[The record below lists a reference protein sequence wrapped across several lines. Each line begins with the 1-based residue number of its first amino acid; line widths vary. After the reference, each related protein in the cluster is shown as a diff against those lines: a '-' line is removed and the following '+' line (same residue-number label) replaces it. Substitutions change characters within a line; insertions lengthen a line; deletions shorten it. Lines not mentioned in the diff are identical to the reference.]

1 MIKRIYDLHKELRPN
16 KAIVILG
23 PRRVGKTTL
32 LREFMT
38 TTTLTYKL
46 ALGDELSV
54 QQALSVQTL
63 RELSNFIGPY
73 QVLIIDEAQRI
84 PNIGLNIKI
93 IVDNIPNIFVV
104 ATGSSSFDLAGQV
117 GEPLVGRKFNLNL
130 YPISQLELSKNASP
144 YDLQQAL
151 PDRLVYG
158 CYPQVVETTYSQ
170 DKVAILND
178 IINSYLLKD
187 ILELER
193 VKGAK
198 VLLDLLRLIAFQI
211 GNEVSLSELGR
222 TSGLDIKTVARYI
235 DLFEK
240 TFILYSLRGYSRNLR
255 SEINRKAKYF
265 FWDNGIR
272 NAVISQFNNLD
283 KRNDVGALWENF
295 LVSERLKL
303 QQYLPVYS
311 SSYFWRTWEGKEV
324 DWIEERD
331 GGLFSWEFKWSPEK
345 RSKNKKTFLATYPDA
360 TLTTITPENYLNF
373 VTKK

>member
-1 MIKRIYDLHKELRPN
+1 MIPRIYDLEKAIRPN

-32 LREFMT
+32 IREFIKKT
-38 TTTLTYKL
+38 KRTYKL
-46 ALGDELSV
+46 AIGDELSV
-54 QQALSVQTL
+54 QHALSAQNLAPLKDFVGPN
-63 RELSNFIGPY
+63 EL
-73 QVLIIDEAQRI
+73 LIIDEAQRI

-93 IVDNIPNIFVV
+93 IVDNIPGISVI
-104 ATGSSSFDLAGQV
+104 ATGSSSFELSGQI
-117 GEPLVGRKFNLNL
+117 GEPLVGRKVNFNL
-130 YPISQLELSKNASP
+130 YPISQLELSQTATP
-144 YDLQQAL
+144 HELMQAI
-151 PDRLVYG
+151 PDRLVFG
-158 CYPQVVETTYSQ
+158 CYPQVVETAYTQ
-170 DKVAILND
+170 EKTAILTD

-198 VLLDLLRLIAFQI
+198 VLLDLLRLIAFQV
-211 GNEVSLSELGR
+211 GSPVSLTELSR
-222 TSGLDIKTVARYI
+222 ESGLDIKTVARYI

-255 SEINRKAKYF
+255 SEINRKAKYY

-272 NAVISQFNNLD
+272 NAVISQFQRLD
-283 KRNDVGALWENF
+283 IRNDVGALWENF

-303 QQYLPVYS
+303 EQYLPIYAS
-311 SSYFWRTWEGKEV
+311 NYFWRTWEGKEV

-331 GGLFSWEFKWSPEK
+331 GGLFVWEFKWSPEK
-345 RSKNKKTFLATYPDA
+345 KSKNKKAFLSVYPDA
-360 TLTTITPENYLNF
+360 VLTTITRDNYLDF